1 MEKLVI
7 FFNDIFMPMTFIL
20 YRIILHCALG
30 KSKVNVERPV
40 ISYITTGRLYIGIYR
55 AEILTTQLVEGN
67 VSQQL
72 QKVGLGEF

>member
-1 MEKLVI
+1 LKRTPAFRVYSFWSVTKLVG
-7 FFNDIFMPMTFIL
+7 
-20 YRIILHCALG
+20 RCSLG
-30 KSKVNVERPV
+30 KGKVDVERPV